1 MIRDLGTYGGRLSS
15 FHPKETEGSY
25 ISTFSVFSCKERI
38 VCKCFQLCFFVC
50 LFLSIAQVAQ
60 QALSL
65 SEWKCP
71 IEFHHEVKAS

>member
-1 MIRDLGTYGGRLSS
+1 M
-15 FHPKETEGSY
+15 
-25 ISTFSVFSCKERI
+25 
-38 VCKCFQLCFFVC
+38 FQLCFFVC

-71 IEFHHEVKAS
+71 REFPHEVSAS